1 MLRTIRQTVLILGT
15 LSAFSVSA
23 QSTVKPGLSG
33 NVSINLGWFKNDS
46 HLSTEQ
52 SSVLDSLD
60 ESGTNEEKTLPLP
73 MWDLQLGVAPN
84 TALYFK
90 SALGGMAS
98 SFYMQAGLTQYLS
111 DGSSLGIGVIPGFF
125 DNKVWDDPFLTGT
138 PRQETKRSIRG
149 AVLDYN
155 RIAGTNVSLEL
166 AAGKRKIEDERSG
179 STFSTA
185 AQDTL
190 KREGDL
196 FYAALS
202 QKLDLNRQ
210 FGIDWKIHYIDDSAE
225 GGAVA
230 NNRYGVELTARQRID
245 RYIVMLGAS
254 TAWIDYDE
262 AHPIFNQV
270 RDDNQY
276 GFSATLIYLA
286 PFNWRNASAIA
297 RAGFDNLTS
306 NIDFY
311 EETQNLYS
319 IGLAYS
325 F

>member
-1 MLRTIRQTVLILGT
+1 MLRTFRQTVLILGT

-23 QSTVKPGLSG
+23 QSAVKPGLSG

-60 ESGTNEEKTLPLP
+60 EPGTDEEKTLPVP
-73 MWDLQLGVAPN
+73 MWDLQLGVTPN

-125 DNKVWDDPFLTGT
+125 DNEVWDDPFLTGT
-138 PRQETKRSIRG
+138 QRQETKRSIRG
-149 AVLDYN
+149 AVLDYH

-166 AAGKRKIEDERSG
+166 AAGKRKIDDERSG
-179 STFSTA
+179 STYSATA
-185 AQDTL
+185 QNAL
-190 KREGDL
+190 VREGDL
-196 FYAALS
+196 LYAELS
-202 QKLDLNRQ
+202 QKLGLNRH
-210 FGIDWKIHYIDDSAE
+210 FGIEWKIHYLDDNAE
-225 GGAVA
+225 GRATA
-230 NNRYGVELTARQRID
+230 NNRYGVELTARQQIN
-245 RYIVMLGAS
+245 RYVVMLGAS
-254 TAWIDYDE
+254 TAWIDYEDT
-262 AHPIFNQV
+262 HPIFN
-270 RDDNQY
+270 RTREDNQY

-286 PFNWRNASAIA
+286 PFNWRNASAVA
-297 RAGFDNLTS
+297 RAGFDNQTS

-311 EETQNLYS
+311 EETQSLYS